1 MPLSTTGAI
10 VDYASLQT
18 AIAEELNR
26 ADLAAKIP
34 LFIQLFEKAYNKDPR
49 GRIQDSV
56 VISTADIA
64 LDLSPVPADYIQMQ
78 NLRIP
83 ASTCNPEGLQLLTS
97 QQVGWFR
104 FQYITP
110 GEPLYY
116 AIIGGKLRLL
126 PIPDQ
131 SYTFEMEYY
140 AKLPALDGVTNTTNW
155 LLNDHPDIYFY
166 GALLHAEPFLKN
178 DERIATW
185 AKLLGDLMEALNTT
199 DDRAQFS
206 GDTLKMR
213 TRSFG

>member
-1 MPLSTTGAI
+1 MAQVSAI
-10 VDYASLQT
+10 VDYDSLQQ

-26 ADLAAKIP
+26 SDLSAKIP
-34 LFIQLFEKAYNKDPR
+34 LFIQMFEKAYNKDPR

-64 LDLSPVPADYIQMQ
+64 EDLTPVPADYIQMQ

-83 ASTCNPEGLQLLTS
+83 ASVCQVDGLQLLTS

-104 FQYITP
+104 ERYNVA

-116 AIIGGKLRLL
+116 AIIGGRLRLL

-131 SYTFEMEYY
+131 QYTFEMEYF
-140 AKLPALDGVTNTTNW
+140 AKLPTLSETNETNW
-155 LLNDHPDIYFY
+155 LLNDHPDIYMY
-166 GALLHAEPFLKN
+166 GALMHAEPYLKN

-185 AKLLGDLMEALNTT
+185 GKLYGDLMESLNTT